1 MWLRSPHHAVLYCC
15 YYHSCKFLFIALFF
29 LISQGFFTVLS
40 WMPIYFSS
48 VRFIIFSCDCQ
59 IIKIFRNQQLEPHIN
74 GFPLQV
80 YRVDLRHAAWFSAVP
95 WALMAVMGYFAG
107 LWSDMMIQ
115 SGTSVTLTRKIMQV
129 CCIAYTR
136 KERRHVRFHIFLFY
150 PIAGSYQSTC

>member
-1 MWLRSPHHAVLYCC
+1 M
-15 YYHSCKFLFIALFF
+15 
-29 LISQGFFTVLS
+29 
-40 WMPIYFSS
+40 
-48 VRFIIFSCDCQ
+48 
-59 IIKIFRNQQLEPHIN
+59 
-74 GFPLQV
+74 
-80 YRVDLRHAAWFSAVP
+80 DLRHAAWFSAVP
-95 WALMAVMGYFAG
+95 WAVMAVTGYFAG